1 MKLMSMEEFGPIP
14 EGSSQYPI
22 EFIEERGL
30 IKLREDENAVEI
42 GFTEK
47 ADEAAKNSLR
57 NFHRKSVVFM
67 PLDPAELSA
76 FLGNKMGN
84 EKEELKSGADQSG
97 QTVLLD
103 KLANDAPIINLVNSI
118 CIDGI
123 RCGASDIH
131 LESTGELRVRYR
143 IDGILRAVKKIEAGR
158 FPAISSRIKIMANL
172 NILERR
178 QPQDGRITVRL
189 GNDQVDFR
197 VSIVPIAGGES
208 IVLRILGR
216 QATGSLDELG
226 FNQTQLEALRRLLR
240 TPHGLILLTG
250 PTGSGKTTT
259 LNAMLRELVS
269 ESVKIITIEDPVE
282 FLVEGANQIQ
292 INEQIGLGFDTL
304 LRRVLRQD
312 PNIIMIGEIRDSAT
326 AAIAL
331 RAALTGHL
339 VLSTLHTND
348 TASVMPRLI
357 NMGLEPYL
365 IASALRGAAAQRLVR
380 KVCPQCAEERPAS
393 PEERRLLETAGI
405 YARTLRQG
413 RGCSACGRTGFSGRT
428 VAVELFAADPGLEDL
443 ILGRANIAALQAH
456 LKGRGMKTLL
466 EDGMEK
472 AALGITT
479 VGEVEREI
487 VLSAENGSAENGSAK
502 GGSNTNEK
510 KL

>member
-1 MKLMSMEEFGPIP
+1 MKLTSMTDFEPIP
-14 EGSSQYPI
+14 EGPFQYPI
-22 EFIEERGL
+22 EFIEANGL
-30 IKLREDENAVEI
+30 IKLREDENVVEI

-47 ADEAAKNSLR
+47 AAEAAKNSLR
-57 NFHRKSVVFM
+57 NFHKKPVVFM

-76 FLGNKMGN
+76 FLGNKMGD
-84 EKEELKSGADQSG
+84 EKLERGADQTD
-97 QTVLLD
+97 QAVLLD
-103 KLANDAPIINLVNSI
+103 KLANDAPVVNLVNSI

-131 LESTGELRVRYR
+131 LESAGELRVRYR
-143 IDGILRAVKKIEAGR
+143 IDGILRTVKKIEISR

-197 VSIVPIAGGES
+197 VSIVPVTGGES

-216 QATGSLDELG
+216 KAAGALDELG
-226 FNQTQLEALRRLLR
+226 FNQAQLGALRRLLR

-269 ESVKIITIEDPVE
+269 ESIKIITIEDPVE
-282 FLVEGANQIQ
+282 FLVEGVNQIQ

-326 AAIAL
+326 AEIAL

-348 TASVMPRLI
+348 TASVIPRLI
-357 NMGLEPYL
+357 NMGIEPYL

-380 KVCPQCAEERPAS
+380 KVCPHCAEERAPS
-393 PEERRLLETAGI
+393 PEERRILEAAGTR
-405 YARTLRQG
+405 ARTLRQG
-413 RGCSACGRTGFSGRT
+413 RGCAACGHTGFSGRI
-428 VAVELFAADPGLEDL
+428 VAAELFTADPALEDL
-443 ILGRANIAALQAH
+443 ILGRANIAALQGH
-456 LKGRGMKTLL
+456 LKSRGMKTLL
-466 EDGMEK
+466 EDGLEK

-487 VLSAENGSAENGSAK
+487 VLSAE
-502 GGSNTNEK
+502 GGSNANEK

>member
-1 MKLMSMEEFGPIP
+1 MKLISMENFGPIP

-22 EFIEERGL
+22 EFIEARGL
-30 IKLREDENAVEI
+30 IKLREDENVVEI

-47 ADEAAKNSLR
+47 ADEAAR
-57 NFHRKSVVFM
+57 NNLESFHRKNVVFI

-84 EKEELKSGADQSG
+84 EKQKAPSRSDPLKRGAPRADQA
-97 QTVLLD
+97 VLLD

-131 LESTGELRVRYR
+131 LESAGELRVRYR
-143 IDGILRAVKKIEAGR
+143 IDGILRTVKKIEAER
-158 FPAISSRIKIMANL
+158 YPAISSRIKIMANL

-197 VSIVPIAGGES
+197 VSIVPAAGGES

-216 QATGSLDELG
+216 KTAGSLDELG
-226 FNQTQLEALRRLLR
+226 FNQEQLGTLRRLLR

-282 FLVEGANQIQ
+282 FLVEGVNQIQ
-292 INEQIGLGFDTL
+292 INEQIGLCFDTL

-326 AAIAL
+326 AEIAL

-339 VLSTLHTND
+339 VLSTLHTTD
-348 TASVMPRLI
+348 AASVIPRLN
-357 NMGLEPYL
+357 NMGVEPYL
-365 IASALRGAAAQRLVR
+365 IASALRGAAAQRLLR
-380 KVCPQCAEERPAS
+380 KVCPRCAEERAAA
-393 PEERRLLETAGI
+393 PEERRLLEAAGI
-405 YARTLRQG
+405 RARTLRQG
-413 RGCSACGRTGFSGRT
+413 RGCAECGHTGFSGRT
-428 VAVELFAADPGLEDL
+428 VAAELFAADPALEDI
-443 ILGRANIAALQAH
+443 ILSRANIAALQGH
-456 LKGRGMKTLL
+456 LQNRGMRTLL
-466 EDGMEK
+466 EDGLEK

-487 VLSAENGSAENGSAK
+487 TLSAEGEG
-502 GGSNTNEK
+502 NEK